1 MKKDSAH
8 PVPTQCPHSA
18 HTVPTQCPLEFYG
31 ISCMV
36 GMTKAFYLI
45 LKTRFYPERQNAAKL
60 EWALCGHCVGTVW
73 ALCGHCVGTVLPRL
87 MRKLLLRVRA
97 SPALDGRRR
106 QPGRRTRKKGEGPL
120 NKRMRNDNLL
130 HDTLSTC
137 AAHHPTDG
145 HVSDL
150 PPMAA
155 SRATTKN
162 KRTWPQSAGRPHIPS
177 LHSGASEINARSP
190 IACKVATSYTP
201 PCNPESQC

>member
-1 MKKDSAH
+1 M
-8 PVPTQCPHSA
+8 
-18 HTVPTQCPLEFYG
+18 
-31 ISCMV
+31 
-36 GMTKAFYLI
+36 
-45 LKTRFYPERQNAAKL
+45 
-60 EWALCGHCVGTVW
+60 GTVW

-97 SPALDGRRR
+97 SPALDGRQR

-137 AAHHPTDG
+137 AAHNPTDG

-155 SRATTKN
+155 SRATTKKQTDLATKRGAAAHSKSPFRCERN
-162 KRTWPQSAGRPHIPS
+162 KRPFPDRMQSGNLLQPPLQPPISMLLGSGWPDCRRQH
-177 LHSGASEINARSP
+177 
-190 IACKVATSYTP
+190 
-201 PCNPESQC
+201 

>member
-1 MKKDSAH
+1 M
-8 PVPTQCPHSA
+8 
-18 HTVPTQCPLEFYG
+18 
-31 ISCMV
+31 
-36 GMTKAFYLI
+36 
-45 LKTRFYPERQNAAKL
+45 
-60 EWALCGHCVGTVW
+60 GTVW

-97 SPALDGRRR
+97 SPALDGRQR
-106 QPGRRTRKKGEGPL
+106 QPGRRTRKKTEGPL

-137 AAHHPTDG
+137 AAHNPTDG

-190 IACKVATSYTP
+190 IACKVATSYNP
-201 PCNPESQC
+201 PCNPQSQCCSVPGGPTAGVNIETGDRKGPTTKWWSGRLFRSHRTRGFGAEGHEEMKQKQNNNIKSRHA